1 MSRVFDEELQQLK
14 DRLLTL
20 GGLAEKMIGECIS
33 ALVERD
39 PGLVQAVYEHE
50 EKADQ
55 LCVEIDDRAFKLLAL
70 RQPVASDMRFLVAVI
85 KINADLERIADLG
98 VNIANVAKDIIAQPP
113 LKPLIDIPRMG
124 GRVQEMVHQSLEAFV
139 ARNADLAL
147 GVIEADDEVDRLR
160 DQVFRELLT
169 YMMGDPTTIPRAL
182 DLILVSRNLERM
194 GDHATNIGEDVVYLV
209 RGEDIRERG
218 DKEIRKGLRR
228 PGTEQ
233 RPPAWPPLP
242 AAERGASQEEFMRL
256 VREAAANAVAA
267 ARALLDMV
275 APSGDLRAGWK
286 HVEELE
292 HRGDE
297 LTHEMHRRMNRT
309 FITPISRPNLQA
321 LISGLDDVVDTIEA
335 AASRMVLYAVEAP
348 TDDAV
353 RLIDLIV
360 TAVDMMAKALQSLPA
375 LEGVE
380 PSCVEINRLEN
391 AADDLYRGA
400 IAGLFAGERPSEEI
414 IKWKEIYEL
423 LEAVTDRCEDVA
435 NVIESIALRHA

>member
-1 MSRVFDEELQQLK
+1 
-14 DRLLTL
+14 
-20 GGLAEKMIGECIS
+20 
-33 ALVERD
+33 
-39 PGLVQAVYEHE
+39 
-50 EKADQ
+50 
-55 LCVEIDDRAFKLLAL
+55 
-70 RQPVASDMRFLVAVI
+70 
-85 KINADLERIADLG
+85 
-98 VNIANVAKDIIAQPP
+98 
-113 LKPLIDIPRMG
+113 
-124 GRVQEMVHQSLEAFV
+124 
-139 ARNADLAL
+139 
-147 GVIEADDEVDRLR
+147 
-160 DQVFRELLT
+160 
-169 YMMGDPTTIPRAL
+169 
-182 DLILVSRNLERM
+182 M